1 LISQRK
7 DIVTTPTTTT
17 ADTTTADTASV
28 DAATL
33 RGWIER
39 QDDLLLIDVRAAGEF
54 ETSHIQGSYHVPLP
68 LLKEH
73 TPEFAARMDTHVV
86 LICQSGVRAEQAR
99 QRLGTAGLDGA
110 MVLSG
115 GVPAY
120 AAAGGD
126 IVRGRSSWAL
136 ERQVRMA
143 AGSLVL
149 AGMLAGR
156 FISPNLRVIAG
167 TIGAGLT
174 YSAATNSCAMGRAL
188 SWMPWNRSVTE
199 PTARQALDQLSDR

>member
-7 DIVTTPTTTT
+7 DIVTTPTS
-17 ADTTTADTASV
+17 TTADTASV

-39 QDDLLLIDVRAAGEF
+39 QEDLLLIDVRAAGEF
-54 ETSHIQGSYHVPLP
+54 ETSHIRGSYHVPLP

-99 QRLGTAGLDGA
+99 QRLGTVGLDGA

-126 IVRGRSSWAL
+126 IVRGRNSWAL

-188 SWMPWNRSVTE
+188 SWMPWNRSVAE
-199 PTARQALDQLSDR
+199 PTARQALDQLTDR

>member
-1 LISQRK
+1 M
-7 DIVTTPTTTT
+7 TTPTS
-17 ADTTTADTASV
+17 TTADTASV

-39 QDDLLLIDVRAAGEF
+39 QEDLLLIDVRAAGEF
-54 ETSHIQGSYHVPLP
+54 ETSHIRGSYHVPLP

-99 QRLGTAGLDGA
+99 QRLGTVGLDGA

-199 PTARQALDQLSDR
+199 PTAREALDQLTDR

>member
-1 LISQRK
+1 M
-7 DIVTTPTTTT
+7 TTPTS
-17 ADTTTADTASV
+17 TTADTASV
-28 DAATL
+28 DATTL

-39 QDDLLLIDVRAAGEF
+39 QEDLLLIDVRAAGEF
-54 ETSHIQGSYHVPLP
+54 ETSHIRGSYHVPLP

-99 QRLGTAGLDGA
+99 QRLGTVGLDGA

-199 PTARQALDQLSDR
+199 PTARQALDQLTDR

>member
-1 LISQRK
+1 M
-7 DIVTTPTTTT
+7 TTPTS
-17 ADTTTADTASV
+17 TTADTASV

-39 QDDLLLIDVRAAGEF
+39 QEDLLLIDVRAAGEF
-54 ETSHIQGSYHVPLP
+54 ETSHIRGSYHVPLP

-99 QRLGTAGLDGA
+99 QRLGTVGLDGA

-126 IVRGRSSWAL
+126 IVRGRNSWAL

-188 SWMPWNRSVTE
+188 SWMPWNRSVAE
-199 PTARQALDQLSDR
+199 PTARQALDQLTDR

>member
-1 LISQRK
+1 MISRQK
-7 DIVTTPTTTT
+7 DAVTPP
-17 ADTTTADTASV
+17 APTTADTALI

-39 QDDLLLIDVRAAGEF
+39 QDDLVLIDVRAAGEF
-54 ETSHIQGSYHVPLP
+54 ETSHIRGSYHVPLP
-68 LLKEH
+68 LLREH
-73 TPEFAARMDTHVV
+73 TPEFAARMGARVV
-86 LICQSGVRAEQAR
+86 LVCQSGVRAEQAR
-99 QRLGTAGLDGA
+99 QRLGTAGLNGA

-120 AAAGGD
+120 AAAGGN

-167 TIGAGLT
+167 TIGSGLT

-188 SWMPWNRSVTE
+188 SWMPWNRSVAE
-199 PTARQALDQLSDR
+199 PTAREALDQLSDR

>member
-1 LISQRK
+1 M
-7 DIVTTPTTTT
+7 TTATPTTTT
-17 ADTTTADTASV
+17 AETASI

-33 RGWIER
+33 RGWIDR
-39 QDDLLLIDVRAAGEF
+39 KDDLLLIDVRAAGEF
-54 ETSHIQGSYHVPLP
+54 ETSHIRGSYHVPLP

-73 TPEFAARMDTHVV
+73 TPEFAARMGTHVV
-86 LICQSGVRAEQAR
+86 LICLSGVRAEQAR
-99 QRLGTAGLDGA
+99 QRLGTAGLNGA

-120 AAAGGD
+120 ASAGGD

-156 FISPNLRVIAG
+156 FISPNLRLIAG
-167 TIGAGLT
+167 TIGAGLA

-199 PTARQALDQLSDR
+199 PTAREALDQLSAR

>member
-1 LISQRK
+1 
-7 DIVTTPTTTT
+7 VTTATPNTTT
-17 ADTTTADTASV
+17 AETASV

-33 RGWIER
+33 RGWIDR

-54 ETSHIQGSYHVPLP
+54 ETAHIRGSYHVPLP

-73 TPEFAARMDTHVV
+73 TPDFAARMGTHVV
-86 LICQSGVRAEQAR
+86 LICQSGARAEQAR
-99 QRLGTAGLDGA
+99 QRLGSAGLNGA

-120 AAAGGD
+120 ASVGGD

-167 TIGAGLT
+167 TIGAGLA
-174 YSAATNSCAMGRAL
+174 YSAATNSCALGRVL

-199 PTARQALDQLSDR
+199 PTAREALDQLSAR

>member
-1 LISQRK
+1 M
-7 DIVTTPTTTT
+7 TPPTI
-17 ADTTTADTASV
+17 TTADTALI
-28 DAATL
+28 DAPTL

-39 QDDLLLIDVRAAGEF
+39 HDDLVLIDVRAAGEF
-54 ETSHIQGSYHVPLP
+54 ETSHIRGSYHVPLP
-68 LLKEH
+68 LLREH
-73 TPEFAARMDTHVV
+73 TPEFAARMGARVV
-86 LICQSGVRAEQAR
+86 LVCQSGVRAEQAR
-99 QRLGTAGLDGA
+99 QRLGTAGLNGA

-120 AAAGGD
+120 AAAGGN

-188 SWMPWNRSVTE
+188 SWMPWNRTVTE
-199 PTARQALDQLSDR
+199 PTAREALDQLSDR